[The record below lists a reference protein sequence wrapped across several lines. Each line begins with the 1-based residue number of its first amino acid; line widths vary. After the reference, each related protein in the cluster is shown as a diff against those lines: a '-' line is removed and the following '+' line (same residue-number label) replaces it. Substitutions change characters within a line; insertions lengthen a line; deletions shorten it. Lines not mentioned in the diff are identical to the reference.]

1 MNQFGQILSRIL
13 VITGFSMIFM
23 LAAVFLRPFRVN
35 VKRKNSTYM
44 LKFSYLAYLLVA
56 LSFFYYLVFL
66 KIEIKDKT
74 NELNYIFMILSLFV
88 PNIGILLRRNFKKY
102 RVIYNYFFS
111 VINLIIIVFLLSVFY
126 KFHLVI

>member
-23 LAAVFLRPFRVN
+23 LAAVFLSPFRVN

-66 KIEIKDKT
+66 KNEIIDKT
-74 NELNYIFMILSLFV
+74 NELNYIFIILSLFV
-88 PNIGILLRRNFKKY
+88 PNVGILLRRKFKNN
-102 RVIYNYFFS
+102 RVIYNYFFTG
-111 VINLIIIVFLLSVFY
+111 INLIIMVFLLSAFY
-126 KFHLVI
+126 KIHLVI

>member
-44 LKFSYLAYLLVA
+44 LKFSYLVYLLVT

-66 KIEIKDKT
+66 KIEIEDKT
-74 NELNYIFMILSLFV
+74 NELNYIFMVLSLFV

-102 RVIYNYFFS
+102 RIIYNYFFS
-111 VINLIIIVFLLSVFY
+111 VINLIIILFLISVFY
-126 KFHLVI
+126 KIHLMI

>member
-1 MNQFGQILSRIL
+1 MNQFGQIFSRIL

-23 LAAVFLRPFRVN
+23 LAAVFLRPVRVN

-56 LSFFYYLVFL
+56 LLFFYYLVFL

-74 NELNYIFMILSLFV
+74 NELNYIFVILSLFV

>member
-23 LAAVFLRPFRVN
+23 LAAVFLRPFRIN
-35 VKRKNSTYM
+35 RKRRNSTYM

-88 PNIGILLRRNFKKY
+88 PNIGILLRRKFKNK
-102 RVIYNYFFS
+102 RIIYNYFFS
-111 VINLIIIVFLLSVFY
+111 GINFVIIMFLLSVFY
-126 KFHLVI
+126 KIHLVI

>member
-35 VKRKNSTYM
+35 VKRKTSTYM
-44 LKFSYLAYLLVA
+44 LKFSYLVYLLVA
-56 LSFFYYLVFL
+56 LLFFYYLVFL

-74 NELNYIFMILSLFV
+74 NELNYLFMVLSLFV
-88 PNIGILLRRNFKKY
+88 PNIGILLRRNLKKY

-111 VINLIIIVFLLSVFY
+111 VINLIIIMFLLSAFY

>member
-13 VITGFSMIFM
+13 VITGVSMIFM
-23 LAAVFLRPFRVN
+23 LAIVFLRPFRVN

>member
-23 LAAVFLRPFRVN
+23 LAIVFLRPFRVN

>member
-23 LAAVFLRPFRVN
+23 LAIVFLRPFRVN

-56 LSFFYYLVFL
+56 LAFFYYLVFL

-74 NELNYIFMILSLFV
+74 NELNYIFVILSLFV

>member
-23 LAAVFLRPFRVN
+23 LAVVFLRPFRVN
-35 VKRKNSTYM
+35 VKRKISTYM

-66 KIEIKDKT
+66 SIEIKDKT

-88 PNIGILLRRNFKKY
+88 PNTGILLRRKFKNN
-102 RVIYNYFFS
+102 RIIYNYFFS
-111 VINLIIIVFLLSVFY
+111 GINLLIIIFLASKFY
-126 KFHLVI
+126 QMHIVI

>member
-44 LKFSYLAYLLVA
+44 LKFSYLVYLLVT
-56 LSFFYYLVFL
+56 LLFFYYLVFL

-74 NELNYIFMILSLFV
+74 NELNYIFMVLSLFV
-88 PNIGILLRRNFKKY
+88 PNIGILLRRKFKKY
-102 RVIYNYFFS
+102 RVIYNYFTS
-111 VINLIIIVFLLSVFY
+111 IINLIIIVFLLSVFY
-126 KFHLVI
+126 KIHLVI

>member
-23 LAAVFLRPFRVN
+23 LAAVFLSPFRVN

-56 LSFFYYLVFL
+56 LSFFFYLVFL
-66 KIEIKDKT
+66 KNEIKDTT

-88 PNIGILLRRNFKKY
+88 PNIGILLRRKFKKN
-102 RVIYNYFFS
+102 RATYNYFFTG
-111 VINLIIIVFLLSVFY
+111 INLMIMVFLLYLFY
-126 KFHLVI
+126 KIHLMI

>member
-23 LAAVFLRPFRVN
+23 LAAVFLRPFRIN
-35 VKRKNSTYM
+35 RKRRNSTYM
-44 LKFSYLAYLLVA
+44 LKFSYLAYLIVA

-88 PNIGILLRRNFKKY
+88 PNIGILLRRKFKNN

-111 VINLIIIVFLLSVFY
+111 GINFIIIMFLLYVFY
-126 KFHLVI
+126 KIHLVI

>member
-13 VITGFSMIFM
+13 VITGFSTIFM
-23 LAAVFLRPFRVN
+23 LSAVFLRPFRVN

-44 LKFSYLAYLLVA
+44 LKFSYLVYLLVA

-66 KIEIKDKT
+66 KIEIIEKI
-74 NELNYIFMILSLFV
+74 NEFNYVFIILSLFI
-88 PNIGILLRRNFKKY
+88 PNIGILLRRKFKNN

-111 VINLIIIVFLLSVFY
+111 GINLIIMVFLLSVFY
-126 KFHLVI
+126 KIHLVI

>member
-23 LAAVFLRPFRVN
+23 LAAVFLRPVRVN

-56 LSFFYYLVFL
+56 LLFFYYLVFL

-74 NELNYIFMILSLFV
+74 NELNYLFMVLSLFV

-111 VINLIIIVFLLSVFY
+111 VINLIIIMFLLSVFY

>member
-23 LAAVFLRPFRVN
+23 LAAVFLHPFRVN
-35 VKRKNSTYM
+35 KKRKNSTYM

-66 KIEIKDKT
+66 KNEIIDKT
-74 NELNYIFMILSLFV
+74 NELNYIFMVLSLFS
-88 PNIGILLRRNFKKY
+88 F
-102 RVIYNYFFS
+102 
-111 VINLIIIVFLLSVFY
+111 LI
-126 KFHLVI
+126 

>member
-35 VKRKNSTYM
+35 VKRRNSTYM
-44 LKFSYLAYLLVA
+44 LKFSYLAYLLVT

-66 KIEIKDKT
+66 KIEIEDKT
-74 NELNYIFMILSLFV
+74 NELNYIFMVLSLFV

-102 RVIYNYFFS
+102 RIIYNYFFS
-111 VINLIIIVFLLSVFY
+111 VINLIIILFLISVFY
-126 KFHLVI
+126 KIHLMI

>member
-23 LAAVFLRPFRVN
+23 LAAVFLHPFRVN
-35 VKRKNSTYM
+35 KKRKNSTYM

-66 KIEIKDKT
+66 KNEIIDKT
-74 NELNYIFMILSLFV
+74 NELNYIFMVLSLFV
-88 PNIGILLRRNFKKY
+88 PNIGILLRRKFKNH
-102 RVIYNYFFS
+102 RVIYNYFFTG
-111 VINLIIIVFLLSVFY
+111 INLLIMMFLLSVFY
-126 KFHLVI
+126 KIHLVI

>member
-66 KIEIKDKT
+66 KIGIHEKT
-74 NELNYIFMILSLFV
+74 SEFNYIFMILSLFV
-88 PNIGILLRRNFKKY
+88 PNIGILLRRKFKSN
-102 RVIYNYFFS
+102 RIIYNYFFS
-111 VINLIIIVFLLSVFY
+111 GINFIIIIFLWSVFY
-126 KFHLVI
+126 KILLVI

>member
-66 KIEIKDKT
+66 KIEIQEKT
-74 NELNYIFMILSLFV
+74 NEFNYIFTVLSLFV
-88 PNIGILLRRNFKKY
+88 PNIGILMRRKFKNK
-102 RVIYNYFFS
+102 RIIYNYFFS
-111 VINLIIIVFLLSVFY
+111 GINLIIIIFFWSVFY
-126 KFHLVI
+126 KIHLVI

>member
-13 VITGFSMIFM
+13 VIAGVSMIFM
-23 LAAVFLRPFRVN
+23 LAIVFLRPFRVN

-56 LSFFYYLVFL
+56 LLFFYYLVFL

-74 NELNYIFMILSLFV
+74 NELNYLFMVLSLFV

-111 VINLIIIVFLLSVFY
+111 VINLIIIMFLLSVFY

>member
-44 LKFSYLAYLLVA
+44 LKFSYLAYLLVT
-56 LSFFYYLVFL
+56 LLFFYYLVFL

-74 NELNYIFMILSLFV
+74 NELNYIFVILSLFV

>member
-35 VKRKNSTYM
+35 VKRKTSTYM

-56 LSFFYYLVFL
+56 LLFFYYLVFL
-66 KIEIKDKT
+66 KIENKDKT
-74 NELNYIFMILSLFV
+74 NELNYLFMVLSLFV

-111 VINLIIIVFLLSVFY
+111 VINLIIIMFLLSVFY

>member
-35 VKRKNSTYM
+35 RKRRNSTYM

-88 PNIGILLRRNFKKY
+88 PNIGILLRRKFKNK
-102 RVIYNYFFS
+102 RIIYNYFFS
-111 VINLIIIVFLLSVFY
+111 GINFVIIMFLLSVFY
-126 KFHLVI
+126 KIHLVI

>member
-35 VKRKNSTYM
+35 VKRKTSTYM

-56 LSFFYYLVFL
+56 LLFFYYLVFL

-74 NELNYIFMILSLFV
+74 NELNYIFVILSLFV
-88 PNIGILLRRNFKKY
+88 PNIGILLRRNLKKY

-111 VINLIIIVFLLSVFY
+111 VINLIIIMFLLFAFY

>member
-23 LAAVFLRPFRVN
+23 LAAVFLRPFRIN
-35 VKRKNSTYM
+35 RKRRNSTYM

-88 PNIGILLRRNFKKY
+88 PNIGILLRRKFKNN

-111 VINLIIIVFLLSVFY
+111 GINFVIIMFLLSVFY
-126 KFHLVI
+126 KIHLVI

>member
-23 LAAVFLRPFRVN
+23 LAAVFLSPFRVN

-66 KIEIKDKT
+66 KNEIKDTT

-88 PNIGILLRRNFKKY
+88 PNIGILLRRKFKKN
-102 RVIYNYFFS
+102 RATYNYFFTG
-111 VINLIIIVFLLSVFY
+111 INLMIMVFLLYLFY
-126 KFHLVI
+126 KIHLVI

>member
-23 LAAVFLRPFRVN
+23 LAAVFLSPFRVN

-56 LSFFYYLVFL
+56 LSLFYYLVFL
-66 KIEIKDKT
+66 KNEIKDTT

-88 PNIGILLRRNFKKY
+88 PNIGILLRRKFKKN
-102 RVIYNYFFS
+102 RATYNYFFTG
-111 VINLIIIVFLLSVFY
+111 INLMIMVFLLYLFK
-126 KFHLVI
+126 KFI

>member
-23 LAAVFLRPFRVN
+23 LAAVFLSPFRVN

-66 KIEIKDKT
+66 KNEIKDTT
-74 NELNYIFMILSLFV
+74 NELNYVFMVLSLFV
-88 PNIGILLRRNFKKY
+88 PNIGILLRRKFKKN
-102 RVIYNYFFS
+102 RVIYNYFFTG
-111 VINLIIIVFLLSVFY
+111 INLIIMVFLLSLFY
-126 KFHLVI
+126 KIHLVI

>member
-1 MNQFGQILSRIL
+1 MNQFGQIFSRIL
-13 VITGFSMIFM
+13 VIAGFSMIFM

-44 LKFSYLAYLLVA
+44 LKFSYLVYLLVA
-56 LSFFYYLVFL
+56 LLFFYYLVFL

-74 NELNYIFMILSLFV
+74 KELNYLFMVLSLFV

-111 VINLIIIVFLLSVFY
+111 VINLIIIMFLLSVFY

>member
-23 LAAVFLRPFRVN
+23 LAIVFLRPFRVN

-56 LSFFYYLVFL
+56 LLFFYYLVFL

-74 NELNYIFMILSLFV
+74 NELNYLFMVLSLFV

-111 VINLIIIVFLLSVFY
+111 VINLIIIVFLLSLFY

>member
-44 LKFSYLAYLLVA
+44 LKFSYLVYLLVA
-56 LSFFYYLVFL
+56 LLFFYYLVFL

-74 NELNYIFMILSLFV
+74 NELNYLFMVLSLFV

-111 VINLIIIVFLLSVFY
+111 VINLIIIVFLLSLFY